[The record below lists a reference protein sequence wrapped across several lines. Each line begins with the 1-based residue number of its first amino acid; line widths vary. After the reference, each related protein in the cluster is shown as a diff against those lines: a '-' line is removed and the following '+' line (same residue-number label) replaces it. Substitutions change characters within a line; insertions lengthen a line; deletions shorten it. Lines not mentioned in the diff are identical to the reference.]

1 MAAAMQHTVP
11 LTDGTYQEIRRHLNL
26 SGAEDPTALTQFV
39 DDAIQDRLLSEAEN
53 RIHAAIAHLTDEEI
67 NAMVD
72 EALAEVRAE
81 NAGSC

>member
-39 DDAIQDRLLSEAEN
+39 DDAIQDRLLSEN